1 MNRGKIIRGFSLIEL
16 LIVVA
21 IFGIV
26 ASMASLA
33 WQRIVANGALRTAA
47 RDLAADI
54 ALYRQKA
61 VGKSETYIISFDTG
75 NNSYTIT
82 DTTPKATTPSDID
95 ETDDDNTKLPSAFGS
110 GCALIVPTV
119 NTITIQA
126 RGLFDLGGSVTMANT
141 RGSTATI
148 TVNAAGRTRV
158 EFNMQ

>member
-26 ASMASLA
+26 AGMASLT

-61 VGKSETYIISFDTG
+61 VGEGVEYVVTFNVGD
-75 NNSYTIT
+75 NNYTIN
-82 DTTPKATTPSDID
+82 PGNIVKSPAS
-95 ETDDDNTKLPSAFGS
+95 FGS
-110 GCALIVPTV
+110 GCAIAATTFSGDVV
-119 NTITIQA
+119 TIQA
-126 RGLFDLGGSVTMANT
+126 RGLLSNGTLTMANT
-141 RGSTATI
+141 RGSTATM
-148 TVNAAGRTRV
+148 TVDAAGRTRV
-158 EFNMQ
+158 EFDMQ